1 MYSTAQDIIYKQFPM
16 RLEISL
22 ARELDHVAKESNINK
37 TTLSRIAIQKFLKEM
52 RESGAVTSIANVCEV

>member
-22 ARELDHVAKESNINK
+22 ARELDHVAKETNINK
-37 TTLSRIAIQKFLKEM
+37 TTISRIAIQKFLKEM
-52 RESGAVTSIANVCEV
+52 RESGTLNSIASVCEV